1 MMNGGVLTLS
11 IELPGLITYINTSKV
26 VSLAL
31 EDGTSLLLQDE
42 EDIWE
47 QLHIIVATQQ
57 SSSLCTIV
65 GYARFIGP
73 NIISIFNEISYYIAN
88 MFCLCEKKACV
99 ANNN

>member
-42 EDIWE
+42 EDI
-47 QLHIIVATQQ
+47 
-57 SSSLCTIV
+57 
-65 GYARFIGP
+65 
-73 NIISIFNEISYYIAN
+73 
-88 MFCLCEKKACV
+88 
-99 ANNN
+99 